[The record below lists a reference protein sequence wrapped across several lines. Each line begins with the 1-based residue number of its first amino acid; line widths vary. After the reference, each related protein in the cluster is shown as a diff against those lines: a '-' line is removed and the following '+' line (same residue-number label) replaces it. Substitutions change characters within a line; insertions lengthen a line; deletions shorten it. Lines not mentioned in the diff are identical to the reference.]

1 MYEPYHRPT
10 RAQRTA
16 AGAGQADAISGKFQL
31 SFGTW
36 RRAWPYAFG
45 INSTPIE
52 GIEGRRMTGLKLQ
65 GVSPRLAR
73 LALMGSAAARPKR
86 GFVPKVTGAPGA
98 GMLICT
104 LPKSVSEATYRGV
117 DWPAFAP
124 DLGRTLNRAAPE
136 LSLSP
141 YGAPAPRHYTHFA

>member
-1 MYEPYHRPT
+1 
-10 RAQRTA
+10 
-16 AGAGQADAISGKFQL
+16 
-31 SFGTW
+31 
-36 RRAWPYAFG
+36 
-45 INSTPIE
+45 
-52 GIEGRRMTGLKLQ
+52 MTGLKLQ
-65 GVSPRLAR
+65 GVSPLRR
-73 LALMGSAAARPKR
+73 LALLGSASARQR
-86 GFVPKVTGAPGA
+86 RDFVPKVTDAPGA